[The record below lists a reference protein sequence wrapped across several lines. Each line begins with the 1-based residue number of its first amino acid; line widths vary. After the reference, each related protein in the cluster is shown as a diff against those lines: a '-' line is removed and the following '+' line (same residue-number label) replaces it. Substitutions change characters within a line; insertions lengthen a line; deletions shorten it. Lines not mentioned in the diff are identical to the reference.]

1 MYPSILVPL
10 RAPIQTLPHVGPKT
24 AERLTKF
31 LGSYVWD
38 LCWHFPDRLET
49 RSYHDTLKDAPL
61 NQLITLPITTVVH
74 YPPERRTG
82 PYKVLCRDDT
92 GNLLT
97 LLFFHG
103 RAPYLQQMLP
113 IDQQRLVSG
122 LLENKG
128 GSLQMTHP
136 DHIGFLTTREKWTG
150 ILPLYG
156 LTAGLYQKSF
166 QDIMDNVLK
175 IAPNLPEWIPLPLV
189 QKFKWK
195 SWKESLVEAHHPKT
209 PADLEPTS
217 LARERLAFDELLAHQ
232 ISMGL
237 LRRHHMRQKG
247 MSLQKTGVLENQ
259 IDKNIPFSLTRNQQ
273 EVLIDIEAD
282 MQSDNRM
289 LRLLQGDV
297 GSGKTVV
304 ALKSMVHA
312 VEAGVQAALLAPT
325 ELLAR
330 QHYQMFQ
337 DFTRGTGLNIG
348 LFLGHQTNKEKK
360 DLQQKLE
367 TGELQMAI
375 GTHALLE
382 NPITFKNLG
391 FVVIDE
397 QHRFGVNQRLKLM
410 EKGNT
415 PDVLVMT
422 ATPIPR
428 SLSLTTYGELSLSLL
443 KEKPANR
450 LPIQTTL
457 ISLERIQEVH
467 EALKRVI
474 EKGEKVYWVC
484 PLIEESEI
492 LDLGH
497 ATARFE
503 ILQKLFGSQVGWIHG
518 RMGAEEKETVLTAF
532 KTGNIKILVST
543 TVVEVGVH
551 VGDATV
557 MVVEHAERFGLAQL
571 HQLRGRVGRGDKP
584 SFCLLLHDPKL
595 NPIAFQR
602 LKVMRETED
611 GFYIAEKDLRLRGSG
626 ELLGTKQS
634 GLPNF
639 HVASILDHEELLALA
654 FQEANRILKEDPTLS
669 TPNYKPLRILLHLFQ
684 QKKAVAYL
692 GAG

>member
-1 MYPSILVPL
+1 MYPSILLPL
-10 RAPIQTLPHVGPKT
+10 RAPLQTLPHVGPKT
-24 AERLTKF
+24 AERLTHF
-31 LGSYVWD
+31 IGPRLWD
-38 LCWHFPDRLET
+38 LCWHLPDRLET
-49 RSYHDTLKDAPL
+49 RSYHDTLKGAPL
-61 NQLITLPITTVVH
+61 NQLITLPITTVAH

-82 PYKVLCRDDT
+82 PYKVLCKDER
-92 GNLLT
+92 GVLLT
-97 LLFFHG
+97 LLFFHA

-113 IDQQRLVSG
+113 LDQQRLVSG

-128 GSLQMTHP
+128 GALQMAHP
-136 DHIGFLTTREKWTG
+136 DHIGFLSKREKWTG
-150 ILPLYG
+150 VLPLYG

-166 QDIMDNVLK
+166 QDIMEAVLK
-175 IAPNLPEWIPLPLV
+175 AVPVLPEWISPAL
-189 QKFKWK
+189 KERFKWK
-195 SWKESLVEAHHPKT
+195 SWRESLVEAHHPKT
-209 PADLEPTS
+209 LADLEPTS
-217 LARERLAFDELLAHQ
+217 PARERLAFDELLAHQ
-232 ISMGL
+232 LSMGL
-237 LRRHHMRQKG
+237 LRRHHTRQKG
-247 MSLQKTGVLENQ
+247 VSLQKTGALEDQ
-259 IDKNIPFSLTRNQQ
+259 INKNIPFSLTKNQQ
-273 EVLIDIEAD
+273 EVLKDIETD
-282 MQSDNRM
+282 MRSDSRM

-337 DFTRGTGLNIG
+337 DFTQGTGLNIG
-348 LFLGHQTNKEKK
+348 LFLGHLTSKEKK
-360 DLQQKLE
+360 GLQQDLE
-367 TGELQMAI
+367 SGHLDMAI

-382 NPITFKNLG
+382 DPITFKTLG

-410 EKGNT
+410 EKGIT

-457 ISLERIQEVH
+457 ISLDRIQEVH
-467 EALKRVI
+467 EALKRIV

-484 PLIEESEI
+484 PLIEESET

-503 ILQKLFGSQVGWIHG
+503 ILQKLFGNQVGWIHG
-518 RMGAEEKETVLTAF
+518 RMGAEEKESVLTAF
-532 KTGNIKILVST
+532 KTGGIKILVST

-584 SFCLLLHDPKL
+584 SFCLLLHNPRL

-639 HVASILDHEELLALA
+639 HVASILDHEELLVLA
-654 FQEANRILKEDPTLS
+654 AQEATRILKEDPTLS
-669 TPNYKPLRILLHLFQ
+669 TPAYKPLRILLHLFQ
-684 QKKAVAYL
+684 QEKAVAYL

>member
-1 MYPSILVPL
+1 MYPSILLPL
-10 RAPIQTLPHVGPKT
+10 RAPLQTLPHVGPKT

-31 LGSYVWD
+31 LGSRIWD

-49 RSYHDTLKDAPL
+49 RTYFATLREASL
-61 NQLITLPITTVVH
+61 NQLITLPITVVAH

-82 PYKVLCRDDT
+82 PYKILCKDS
-92 GNLLT
+92 NEALLT
-97 LLFFHG
+97 LLFFHA

-128 GSLQMTHP
+128 MGLQMAHP
-136 DHIGFLTTREKWTG
+136 DHIGFLDTRDKWTG
-150 ILPLYG
+150 VLPLYG

-166 QDIMDNVLK
+166 QDIMDAVLK
-175 IAPNLPEWIPLPLV
+175 MTPHLPEWIPLPLME
-189 QKFKWK
+189 QFGWK
-195 SWKESLVEAHHPKT
+195 NWRDSLREAHQPKT
-209 PADLEPTS
+209 PADLGPS
-217 LARERLAFDELLAHQ
+217 SVSRQRLAFDELLAHQ
-232 ISMGL
+232 LSMGL
-237 LRRHHMRQKG
+237 LRRHHTRQKG
-247 MSLQKTGVLENQ
+247 LSLQKTGVLEGLIN
-259 IDKNIPFSLTRNQQ
+259 KNIPFSLTNNQE
-273 EVLIDIEAD
+273 EVLKDIGTD
-282 MQSDNRM
+282 MHSESRM

-297 GSGKTVV
+297 GSGKTIV
-304 ALKSMVHA
+304 ALKAMVHA

-337 DFTRGTGLNIG
+337 DFTRGSGLNIG
-348 LFLGHQTNKEKK
+348 LFLGHLTSKEKK
-360 DLQQKLE
+360 
-367 TGELQMAI
+367 ELQHNLEIGHLHMAI

-382 NPITFKNLG
+382 DPITFNNLG

-397 QHRFGVNQRLKLM
+397 QHRFGVGQRLKLM
-410 EKGNT
+410 EKGTT

-443 KEKPANR
+443 KEKPSNR

-457 ISLERIQEVH
+457 ISLARIQEVH
-467 EALKRVI
+467 EALQRVM

-484 PLIEESEI
+484 PLIEESET

-503 ILQKLFGSQVGWIHG
+503 ILQKLFGGAVGWVHG
-518 RMGAEEKETVLTAF
+518 RMGPEEKESVLTAF
-532 KTGNIKILVST
+532 KTGGIKILVST

-584 SFCLLLHDPKL
+584 SSCLLLYDPKL
-595 NPIAFQR
+595 NPIAKQR
-602 LKVMRETED
+602 LKIMRETED

-639 HVASILDHEELLALA
+639 HVASILDHEDLLVLA
-654 FQEANRILKEDPTLS
+654 AQEANRILKEDPTLS
-669 TPNYKPLRILLHLFQ
+669 SPVHKPLRILLHLFQ
-684 QKKAVAYL
+684 QEKAVAYL